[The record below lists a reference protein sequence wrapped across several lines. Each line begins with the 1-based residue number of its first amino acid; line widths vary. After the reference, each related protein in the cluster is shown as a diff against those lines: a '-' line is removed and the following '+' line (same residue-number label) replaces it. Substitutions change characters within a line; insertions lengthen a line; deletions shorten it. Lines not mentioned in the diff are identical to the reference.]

1 MYFFLFLYFCAIGA
15 HKLGTGFDAVFLRVT
30 FVIYVGMWALNLI
43 SSKSRLVVNN
53 YSLWVFLF
61 YGYCFLSMW
70 WAKSIEACYDSV
82 GTVIQIIVISI
93 TFIQIISSNE
103 DIEKILKLVLYSQV
117 YSAIVLLIKTPSEMF
132 GEERLSFVTG
142 LHANTLGYRF
152 AVSIFLC
159 VYFIMKNKRFKV
171 FYIALAVGFAALIL
185 LTGSRK
191 AFVMSIVFLVF
202 FVILYKSKDMTI
214 NSIYKKFFLFIVVIF
229 LAILFWSIAMNN
241 EMFYNLIGKRLKDMF
256 DTFMGSGSDGS
267 MHARDELRNLGW
279 ELFKQH
285 PIVGYGFSNF
295 VTYTR
300 EVGYFMHTYSHD
312 NFVELLS
319 TLGLIGTS
327 LFYIPLTDIC
337 FNIYFASKK
346 AKNKNLG
353 ILIFVF
359 MFLQIIFSSY
369 SMFYHDEFYFIF
381 ASCGYMYYY
390 INYKSKKEE
399 DSNILVLNNKE
410 TK

>member
-1 MYFFLFLYFCAIGA
+1 
-15 HKLGTGFDAVFLRVT
+15 
-30 FVIYVGMWALNLI
+30 
-43 SSKSRLVVNN
+43 
-53 YSLWVFLF
+53 
-61 YGYCFLSMW
+61 
-70 WAKSIEACYDSV
+70 
-82 GTVIQIIVISI
+82 
-93 TFIQIISSNE
+93 
-103 DIEKILKLVLYSQV
+103 
-117 YSAIVLLIKTPSEMF
+117 
-132 GEERLSFVTG
+132 
-142 LHANTLGYRF
+142 
-152 AVSIFLC
+152 
-159 VYFIMKNKRFKV
+159 
-171 FYIALAVGFAALIL
+171 
-185 LTGSRK
+185 
-191 AFVMSIVFLVF
+191 
-202 FVILYKSKDMTI
+202 
-214 NSIYKKFFLFIVVIF
+214 
-229 LAILFWSIAMNN
+229 MNN
-241 EMFYNLIGKRLKDMF
+241 EMFYNLIGKRLQDMF

-359 MFLQIIFSSY
+359 MILQIVFSSY

-390 INYKSKKEE
+390 INYKSKKRLKFTGLKT
-399 DSNILVLNNKE
+399 ITIPVQVLPVFPAEQKVPAAEKENHGARINNGSAD
-410 TK
+410 